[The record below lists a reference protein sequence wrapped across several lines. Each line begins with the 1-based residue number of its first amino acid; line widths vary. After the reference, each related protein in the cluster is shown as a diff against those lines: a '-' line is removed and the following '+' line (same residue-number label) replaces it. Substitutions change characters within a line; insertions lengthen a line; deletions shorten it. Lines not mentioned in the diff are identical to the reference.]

1 MDNREENSRSTE
13 QDRVA
18 NPVEETVSTTVEP
31 ALSENKRERKKREKA
46 EKKKNA
52 PAQENSLLG
61 STMAKVVAFVLMI
74 AAAIV
79 GVLGL
84 YGTCMLADSGAYSS
98 GERMFIHDQ
107 LLYRQVNQDLY
118 RIRDWYEN
126 ESLQTME
133 AYCRQ
138 RNIWVKVESYDLDT
152 DEFLG
157 EWKNEDYVDKTND
170 LTYRLESQ
178 VQHRNDNTY
187 INTETSS
194 ASDSYESYGSSESS
208 DIMELEPS
216 VNTGSDVES
225 ITAAEQEALSSGNLE
240 KVWTG
245 GQRILRWMRF
255 MCR

>member
-1 MDNREENSRSTE
+1 MDNMEENSRSTE

-52 PAQENSLLG
+52 PAQGNSLLG
-61 STMAKVVAFVLMI
+61 STLAKIMAFVLMI
-74 AAAIV
+74 AAAIA

-98 GERMFIHDQ
+98 GKMMFIHDQ

-138 RNIWVKVESYDLDT
+138 RNIWVKVESYDRDT

-178 VQHRNDNTY
+178 VWHSNDNTY
-187 INTETSS
+187 INTEDAS
-194 ASDSYESYGSSESS
+194 ASDGYESYGSSESS
-208 DIMELEPS
+208 ADRQIVGHGIEE
-216 VNTGSDVES
+216 VC
-225 ITAAEQEALSSGNLE
+225 
-240 KVWTG
+240 
-245 GQRILRWMRF
+245 GQR
-255 MCR
+255 